1 MIAIGK
7 FQKFKI
13 LRQTSPGFYLGDEEG
28 NEVLLPN
35 KYCPE
40 HFTQD
45 AEIEVFIYRDHE
57 DRKIATTLTPAI
69 RLNEFGF
76 LKVAAVGPVG
86 AFLDWGL
93 EKELLVPFKEQRLP
107 MEEGRWY
114 VVYLALDEKTDRLYA
129 SNKIDN
135 YLQNEHLTV
144 QEGSPVDLLIY
155 QKTDLGFSVIIN
167 HLHKGVIYHNEI
179 FREIRIGDR
188 MKGYIKKIR
197 EDQKIDVT
205 LQPEGYLQTIDPNCT
220 MIMDHL
226 KESDGILFISDKSSS
241 KEIQDI
247 FGISKKAFKKA
258 LGALYKEKKIGIEP
272 SHIFLANP
280 EGESGE

>member
-1 MIAIGK
+1 MIEIGK
-7 FQKFKI
+7 FQKLKM
-13 LRQTSPGFYLGDEEG
+13 LRQTSVGFYLGDEEG

-35 KYCPE
+35 KYCPNP
-40 HFTQD
+40 FTQD

-57 DRKIATTLTPAI
+57 DRKIATNLTPAI

-76 LKVAAVGPVG
+76 LKVTAVEPVG
-86 AFLDWGL
+86 AFLSWGL
-93 EKELLVPFKEQRLP
+93 EKELLVPFKEQRKP

-114 VVYLALDEKTDRLYA
+114 VVYMTLDEKTDRLFA

-135 YLQNEHLTV
+135 YLQNEQLTV

-155 QKTDLGFSVIIN
+155 KETDLGYSVIIN
-167 HLHKGVIYHNEI
+167 HMHKGVIYHNEI
-179 FREIRIGDR
+179 FKEIRIGDR

-205 LQPEGYLQTIDPNCT
+205 LQPQGYLQTIDPNSEL
-220 MIMDHL
+220 IMNLL
-226 KESDGILFISDKSSS
+226 KESDGVLFVSDKSSS
-241 KEIQDI
+241 EEIQEI

-272 SHIFLANP
+272 SHIFLTNP
-280 EGESGE
+280 EGDQS